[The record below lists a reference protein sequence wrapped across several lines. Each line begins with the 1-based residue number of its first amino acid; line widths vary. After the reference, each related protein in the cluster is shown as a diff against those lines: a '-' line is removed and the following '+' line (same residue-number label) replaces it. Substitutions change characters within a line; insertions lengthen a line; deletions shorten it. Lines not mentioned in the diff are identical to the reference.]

1 MKLLQE
7 STLGLLHSATT
18 VTLVAAREPSFPPT
32 GQSQQRIVLPL
43 LVQPHL
49 FWASTTY
56 QAQMMPLTQ
65 TGNLIVP
72 LGHRFSIRKE
82 VSVTTIVHPN
92 YDTSTT
98 NNDIALLKLAEAVD
112 LSIYTPACLPA
123 SSADYVGQTAK
134 VYGGKIFLPP
144 ILFQVGAGRTLA
156 GSQRP
161 QSCWR
166 RR

>member
-1 MKLLQE
+1 M
-7 STLGLLHSATT
+7 SA
-18 VTLVAAREPSFPPT
+18 
-32 GQSQQRIVLPL
+32 
-43 LVQPHL
+43 
-49 FWASTTY
+49 
-56 QAQMMPLTQ
+56 
-65 TGNLIVP
+65 
-72 LGHRFSIRKE
+72 
-82 VSVTTIVHPN
+82 IVHPD
-92 YDTSTT
+92 YDSITT
-98 NNDIALLKLAEAVD
+98 NNDIALLKLAESVD